1 MRLATNSYVPLF
13 AALLI
18 VAHTLFLKSGESS
31 SVAYAHSF
39 IVALITSLPLFLTV
53 YIGQNFKGLKQALIW
68 SMGFIAYPLVATY
81 IYKFEGVTHKFA
93 FSVDEFLIF
102 ILLYL
107 FANIHPLWQGAF
119 FSKASER
126 FKSNVTL
133 SHVIIAA
140 LVTLSFV
147 SAFIFSSD
155 PVISDMTENKVT
167 INVDTAIISIT
178 LFFQL
183 LIQFLAVSALIW
195 AVYYLTSRVLV
206 NEILSKFGV
215 YTFLCTVTICLIVV
229 TPLIYSILFL
239 LPVSSNELLL
249 FVGDR
254 GDIFH
259 KTNYQTVLLAFAI
272 FTPLVLLFEKHQKEQ
287 QFQQLAEE
295 KNTSELKLLQQQVN
309 PHFLF
314 NTLNN
319 IYAHSLSGSDKTP
332 KLISRLSNMLRY
344 TVYDGQKNK
353 VSLSEEIQ
361 YLNDFIALQTLRA
374 KDNLHLKVIWPEEV
388 DESLSISPLLLII
401 IIENAFKHS
410 IERTTQDCSIV
421 FELKIEN
428 NRLTL
433 CCENTLVENEK
444 SKLDK
449 GGLGLENLKRRLD
462 LVYPQY
468 HKLTYG
474 NQGTNWRVELSI
486 ELAK

>member
-1 MRLATNSYVPLF
+1 
-13 AALLI
+13 
-18 VAHTLFLKSGESS
+18 
-31 SVAYAHSF
+31 
-39 IVALITSLPLFLTV
+39 
-53 YIGQNFKGLKQALIW
+53 
-68 SMGFIAYPLVATY
+68 
-81 IYKFEGVTHKFA
+81 
-93 FSVDEFLIF
+93 
-102 ILLYL
+102 
-107 FANIHPLWQGAF
+107 
-119 FSKASER
+119 
-126 FKSNVTL
+126 
-133 SHVIIAA
+133 
-140 LVTLSFV
+140 
-147 SAFIFSSD
+147 
-155 PVISDMTENKVT
+155 
-167 INVDTAIISIT
+167 
-178 LFFQL
+178 
-183 LIQFLAVSALIW
+183 
-195 AVYYLTSRVLV
+195 
-206 NEILSKFGV
+206 
-215 YTFLCTVTICLIVV
+215 
-229 TPLIYSILFL
+229 
-239 LPVSSNELLL
+239 
-249 FVGDR
+249 
-254 GDIFH
+254 
-259 KTNYQTVLLAFAI
+259 
-272 FTPLVLLFEKHQKEQ
+272 
-287 QFQQLAEE
+287 
-295 KNTSELKLLQQQVN
+295 
-309 PHFLF
+309 
-314 NTLNN
+314 
-319 IYAHSLSGSDKTP
+319 
-332 KLISRLSNMLRY
+332 MLRY